1 VDLGIAERP
10 ALVTGGSS
18 GIGLACVR
26 QLLAE
31 GARVCAV
38 SRDVSPLSD
47 LLAEHPRRLVTASC
61 DLTTVQGCDDA
72 VAACTEA
79 FGGVDILVNNAGAA
93 RGGHVLALDRDDI
106 EEAMLLKLHG
116 YLRMAQRVAPSMK
129 SRGWGRIVMVA
140 GSAGTSPTADNLPL
154 SLANIG
160 VHNLARSLTDELTP
174 YGVLV
179 NVVAPGMTLTPRAT
193 RLLTDLSTARGTTP
207 DEALAAIVSGLPARR
222 AAEPDE
228 VAAAIC
234 FLASEAASYVHA
246 SVLYLD
252 GGARRATP

>member
-1 VDLGIAERP
+1 MDLGIRDRA

-18 GIGLACVR
+18 GIGLASVN

-38 SRDVSPLSD
+38 SRDVSS
-47 LLAEHPRRLVTASC
+47 LAALVAAHSGRLAVASC
-61 DLTTVQGCDDA
+61 DLTTAEGCDSA
-72 VAACTEA
+72 VAACLAA
-79 FGGVDILVNNAGAA
+79 FGTVDILVNNAGAA
-93 RGGHVLALDRDDI
+93 RGGNVLALRREDI
-106 EEAMLLKLHG
+106 EQALLLKFHG
-116 YLRMAQRVAPSMK
+116 YLRMAQRVAPLMSA
-129 SRGWGRIVMVA
+129 RGWGRIVMVA
-140 GSAGTSPTADNLPL
+140 GSAGTSPTVDNLPL

-160 VHNLARSLTDELTP
+160 IHNLTRALTDELTP

-179 NVVAPGMTLTPRAT
+179 NVVAPGLTLTPRAD
-193 RLLTDLSTARGTTP
+193 RLLADLSASGGRPTT
-207 DEALAAIVSGLPARR
+207 EVLADMVAGLPARR
-222 AAEPDE
+222 AAEAAE

-234 FLASEAASYVHA
+234 FLASEAASYVQA